1 MSKKYTHKNSI
12 VLYRRLL
19 KYIFR
24 YWPAFVIAMI
34 GNIGYSGLDAGVTY
48 MLKPILNKGFI
59 ERDMQ
64 FIHLLPFLVLGA
76 FLFRGLMNLLSS
88 YFMARVS
95 NGVIVDFRQQIFEKI
110 MKLPSV
116 YFDNKGSGQI
126 LSIILY
132 NVSQVTN
139 AGSDALTTFVQSFC
153 MVVGLL
159 VVMFTISWRMSLLFM
174 ITVPLIALTVHIS
187 SRRLRQI
194 SLKLQEQMGE
204 VTNIAEEGIEGYKVV
219 RMFGGQN
226 YEINKFNKVT
236 YRNYMR
242 QLKVA
247 ITNVFTENSVQLLAA
262 IVLSVVIY
270 LATSHKSSMMLSAG
284 GFVALV
290 AAMVAILKPLKNFTN
305 VNTKIQQGLAGA
317 QSVFALLD
325 SDVEEDNGTVHIDRA
340 QGNIVYDNV
349 SFTYPLK
356 EKQVLNN
363 ISFSV
368 KPGQTVALVGRSGS
382 GKSTIVNILQRFYMG
397 WQGHIK
403 LDGEPIENY
412 VLSDLRQQFAIV
424 SQHVTLFNDTIA
436 HNIAYGKFADATEED
451 IIAAAKAANAWEFI
465 KEMPAGIQTLIGE
478 NGVMLS
484 GGQRQ
489 RLAIARAILK
499 NAPIFIL
506 DEATASLD
514 TESERLIQDA
524 LDRLMRNRTTI
535 VIAHRLSTIENADL
549 IIVMDSGNI
558 LEIGQHKELIA
569 HQGMYAHL
577 HKLQFRDQDSI

>member
-397 WQGHIK
+397 WHGKIK

-424 SQHVTLFNDTIA
+424 SQQVTLFNDTVA

-489 RLAIARAILK
+489 RIAIARAILK